1 MKIAILTSG
10 GDAPGMNAAIRSVV
24 RTCLYNNIE
33 PYAIYDGFR
42 GLIENN
48 FKLMS
53 RKDVSEIL
61 SRGGTILGT
70 SRFPEFKDE
79 EVVLKAINN
88 LKKQN
93 IDALIIIGGDGSY
106 RGGLELFKKGFPTI
120 GIPASIDND
129 IKGTDFT
136 IGFHTALHTI
146 VNNIDK
152 IKDTSSS
159 HQRASIIETM
169 GRHRGDLALYAGLS
183 TGAEFIIT
191 PENTIDKDLIIESL
205 KEHKKE
211 GRRNAIIVVTENILD
226 VSLFAQEIT
235 EKSGFS
241 CKATVLGYVQRG
253 GSPVPSDR
261 LLAGRLGSFAVDLA
275 LKKIFGVAIGVRHED
290 LVYYPYEEAFKEG
303 ESEKLKGLYEL
314 VPKIA

>member
-1 MKIAILTSG
+1 MKVAILTSG
-10 GDAPGMNAAIRSVV
+10 GDAPGMNAAVRAVV
-24 RTCLYNNIE
+24 RSCLFYNIE

-42 GLIENN
+42 GLLDNE

-70 SRFPEFKDE
+70 SRFPEFKE
-79 EVVLKAINN
+79 EEIIKKVINN
-88 LKKQN
+88 LKKQE
-93 IDALIIIGGDGSY
+93 IDALVVIGGDGTY
-106 RGGLELFKKGFPTI
+106 RGALDLYKHGFPTVA
-120 GIPASIDND
+120 IPASIDND
-129 IKGTDFT
+129 INGTDFT
-136 IGFHTALHTI
+136 IGFHTALNTI
-146 VNNIDK
+146 VNDIDK

-191 PENTIDKDLIIESL
+191 PENPINKDEIIKTL
-205 KEHKKE
+205 KKHKEE
-211 GRRNAIIVVTENILD
+211 GRRNAIIVVTENVLN
-226 VSLFAQEIT
+226 VFEFAQEIT
-235 EKSGFS
+235 EKSGFA
-241 CKATVLGYVQRG
+241 CRATVLGYVQRG

-261 LLAGRLGSFAVDLA
+261 LLAGRMGSYAVDLI
-275 LKKIFGVAIGVRHED
+275 LNKKYGVAIGIRHED
-290 LVYYPYEEAFKEG
+290 LVAYSFEEA
-303 ESEKLKGLYEL
+303 LKSNNSKIKNLFEL